1 MTSEDFHRRLQ
12 ILIDSVTAG
21 ENLNEVKGVERSGA
35 ITYDEYTERYVA
47 LLEQFER
54 EDEF

>member
-1 MTSEDFHRRLQ
+1 M
-12 ILIDSVTAG
+12 VTKDATT
-21 ENLNEVKGVERSGA
+21 NTLSAAKGR
-35 ITYDEYTERYVA
+35 DDRHNTERYVA